1 VQKLDQFQQL
11 WGAQTPSEPP
21 YSPASGSTPNA
32 VANSAAAN
40 STVANSAAANSAV
53 ANSAAANSAVANSAI
68 SRTGGES
75 DLQWLLSM
83 SNQIHQLDTIEL
95 LLTTVVTEVQ
105 QYLQLDRVLIYQFQ
119 TETQGIVLAEAI
131 VPGFTPAIEET
142 LPAIAFGAAS
152 ATLYQQQ
159 PLMALENGA
168 KYLSPHQRQLLDR
181 FQVASS
187 LSLPILLQGSVWGL
201 LVAQRCV
208 TLRAWSETEKL
219 LLHQIRTEFQ
229 LNFQP
234 FTQQAQRRQQV
245 KVEDAFAQILE
256 RTLPSSDTNTALAN
270 LCQELR
276 QFYHADRVVV
286 YRFNSDWSGEF
297 VAESVGAGWIS
308 VIQQQETDPSLTSAE
323 ILNYDRCNTKRM
335 GSSPQPNDNVKI
347 LKDTQGGSYVRR
359 MDVKQADDI
368 YKAGFS
374 SCYLNTLEKYQA
386 KAYLIAPIF
395 EDGELWGLLGVY
407 QNTGPRQWQEKEA
420 ALLLVMGER
429 LNMVLTQLKYL
440 ARLQEKSDQLQVQ
453 SQQLTESVEQGVAHN
468 KLISRVGLALVQ
480 EKYSPE
486 NLLDFVVRELR
497 KQLKSDRVA
506 IYRFHPDW
514 SGEFI
519 AESVAEGWGKLVTPD
534 MNTVW
539 ADDYLQET
547 QGGRYR
553 NNETFA
559 VDDIYQ
565 AGHAEC
571 HIEMLEQFEAKA
583 YAIAPIFQGKK
594 LWGLLGAYQNSGARH
609 WQELD
614 VNLLSQAGVQ
624 LGLALQQREY
634 LEQLQQRSE
643 QLSKVAEQERLITE
657 IVNRIRRSLD
667 TQQAFNTTAREIR
680 NFLNADRVAIF
691 KFDPDGRDGKTVAE
705 DVNSVYTAALSVKV
719 TDHCFT
725 ENFGRKYK
733 QGWVSAIPDIYQ
745 AGLADCYIE
754 VLSQFQVRA
763 NLVVPLLKGDE
774 LWGLFAIHQCSGPRE
789 WQEPEIDFAKRIAA
803 QLNIAIQQGEYL
815 EQVQQKSE
823 QLAKVAEQE
832 QLITKIVD
840 RIRRS
845 LDIQQAFNTTAREIR
860 SFLNADRVAIFKF
873 DLDGR
878 DGKTVAEDVRSA
890 YTAAMAVKVTDH
902 CFTENF
908 GRKYKQGWVSA
919 IPDIYQAGLADCY
932 IEVLSQFQVR
942 ANLVVPL
949 LKGDELWGLFAIHQ
963 CSGPREWQEPE
974 IDFAKRIAAQ
984 LNVAIQQGEYL
995 EQLQQKSEQLATAAQ
1010 REKMA
1015 KERLQQEVIQLL
1027 SAVRPA
1033 LDGDLTVRAPV
1044 TDNEVGTIAD
1054 AYNNTLGSLRQ
1065 IVTQMQIASH
1075 QVAQTSQTS
1084 EASIANLSD
1093 QARQQFQTLS
1103 QTLERVQLI
1112 ANSTEA
1118 VEASAQQVES
1128 AVQQANRV
1136 VLAGD
1141 AAMDRTVDEM
1151 QNIRETVAET
1161 NKRLKRL
1168 SESSQ
1173 KISKVV
1179 SLISNFTTQ
1188 TQLLALNASIE
1199 ATRAGEYGRGFV
1211 VVADE
1216 VRSLARQS
1224 ANAATEIEQLVQEI
1238 QANTAEVSTA
1248 METGIQQVASGTTV
1262 VSEAR
1267 QNLNAIV
1274 EATDQISQLVA
1285 RITGAT
1291 QEQTQQFQS
1300 MKLTVAEV
1308 AEIAQKTSKDSVE
1321 ISQSFKE
1328 LLTMA
1333 QDLQVQANQFK
1344 VE

>member
-1 VQKLDQFQQL
+1 MQKLDQFQQFL
-11 WGAQTPSEPP
+11 DAHPSNGLPP
-21 YSPASGSTPNA
+21 NSASGSTS
-32 VANSAAAN
+32 NSVVN
-40 STVANSAAANSAV
+40 GTMTNTTEEDV
-53 ANSAAANSAVANSAI
+53 
-68 SRTGGES
+68 
-75 DLQWLLSM
+75 LQWLLNL
-83 SNQIHQLDTIEL
+83 SNQMSQTETIDL
-95 LLTTVVTEVQ
+95 LLMTVVTEVQ
-105 QYLQLDRVLIYQFQ
+105 RYFQLDRVLVYQFHN
-119 TETQGIVLAEAI
+119 ENNGAVLAEAI
-131 VPGFTPAIEET
+131 VSGFTPTINEA
-142 LPAIAFGAAS
+142 LPAIAFGAAHS
-152 ATLYQQQ
+152 TLYQQQ
-159 PLMALENGA
+159 QMIAIENGA
-168 KYLSPHQRQLLDR
+168 KYLTPHQRQLLDR

-187 LSLPILLQGSVWGL
+187 LSLPVLLRGGVWGL
-201 LVAQRCV
+201 LVAQRCAI
-208 TLRAWSETEKL
+208 LRPWSETEKL
-219 LLHQIRTEFQ
+219 VLHQVRTELQ
-229 LNFQP
+229 LHLQP
-234 FTQQAQRRQQV
+234 LALHAQQRRQV

-256 RTLPSSDTNTALAN
+256 RTQPSSDTNTALAN

-276 QFYHADRVVV
+276 LFYRADRAVV
-286 YRFNSDWSGEF
+286 YRFHSDWSGEF
-297 VAESVGAGWIS
+297 VAESVAAGWIS
-308 VIQQQETDPSLTSAE
+308 VIQEQEIDPSLRSAD
-323 ILNYDRCNTKRM
+323 IINHDRCTTKRM
-335 GSSPQPNDNVKI
+335 GSPPQPNDNIKI
-347 LKDTQGGSYVRR
+347 LKDTQGGSYVKR
-359 MDVKQADDI
+359 MDVKQVNDI
-368 YKAGFS
+368 SKAGFS
-374 SCYLNTLEKYQA
+374 ACYLDTLEKYQA
-386 KAYLIAPIF
+386 KAYLIAPIY
-395 EDGELWGLLGVY
+395 EGNELWGLLAIY
-407 QNTGPRQWQEKEA
+407 QNTAPRQWQEQEA
-420 ALLLVMGER
+420 ALLLVLGER
-429 LNMVLTQLKYL
+429 LSMMLTQLKYL
-440 ARLQEKSDQLQVQ
+440 ARLQEKTDQLQIQ

-468 KLISRVGLALVQ
+468 KLISRIGLALVQ
-480 EKYSPE
+480 EKYSPDS
-486 NLLDFVVRELR
+486 LLDFVVRELR
-497 KQLKSDRVA
+497 KQLKSDRIAV
-506 IYRFHPDW
+506 YRFYPDW
-514 SGEFI
+514 GGEFV
-519 AESVAEGWGKLVTPD
+519 AESVAEGWVRLVTPE
-534 MNTVW
+534 MNTIW
-539 ADDYLQET
+539 EDSYLQET

-571 HIEMLEQFEAKA
+571 HIEVLEQFEVKA

-594 LWGLLGAYQNSGARH
+594 LWGLIGAYQNSHSRH
-609 WQELD
+609 WNELD
-614 VNLLSQAGVQ
+614 VNLLSQVGVQ
-624 LGLALQQREY
+624 IGLALQQGEY

-657 IVNRIRRSLD
+657 VVNRIRRSLD
-667 TQQAFNTTAREIR
+667 MQQAFKTTTREIR
-680 NFLNADRVAIF
+680 NFLKADRVAIF
-691 KFDPDGRDGKTVAE
+691 KFDPDGRDGRTVAE
-705 DVNSVYTAALSVKV
+705 DVNSAYTAALSVKV
-719 TDHCFT
+719 TDHCFS

-733 QGWVSAIPDIYQ
+733 QGWVSTIPDIYQ

-763 NLVVPLLKGDE
+763 NLVVPLLKGEE
-774 LWGLFAIHQCSGPRE
+774 LWGLFSIHQCSGPRE
-789 WQEPEIDFAKRIAA
+789 WQDSEIEFAKRIAA
-803 QLNIAIQQGEYL
+803 QLNVAIQQGEYL

-832 QLITKIVD
+832 QLVTKIVD
-840 RIRRS
+840 RIRQS
-845 LDIQQAFNTTAREIR
+845 LDTQQAFKTTAREIR
-860 SFLNADRVAIFKF
+860 NFLNADRVAIFKF
-873 DLDGR
+873 DPGGR

-890 YTAAMAVKVTDH
+890 YTAALSVKVTDH

-908 GRKYKQGWVSA
+908 GRKYKQGWVSKVS
-919 IPDIYQAGLADCY
+919 DIYEAGLADCY

-949 LKGDELWGLFAIHQ
+949 LKGEELWGLFCIHQ
-963 CSGPREWQEPE
+963 CSGPREWQDSE

-995 EQLQQKSEQLATAAQ
+995 EQLQQKTEQLATAAQ

-1015 KERLQQEVIQLL
+1015 KEQLQQEVMQLL

-1033 LDGDLTVRAPV
+1033 LDGDLTVRAPM
-1044 TDNEVGTIAD
+1044 TEDEVGTIAD

-1065 IVTQMQIASH
+1065 IVTQMQIASQ
-1075 QVAQTSQTS
+1075 QVAQTSQIS
-1084 EASIANLSD
+1084 ESSIASLTN
-1093 QARQQFQTLS
+1093 QAKHQFQTLS
-1103 QTLERVQLI
+1103 QTLERVQLV
-1112 ANSTEA
+1112 ASSTEA
-1118 VEASAQQVES
+1118 VEASAQQVEV
-1128 AVQQANRV
+1128 AVQQANQI

-1274 EATDQISQLVA
+1274 AATDQISQLVA
-1285 RITGAT
+1285 SITGAT
-1291 QEQTQQFQS
+1291 QEQTQQFKS

-1328 LLTMA
+1328 LLAMS

-1344 VE
+1344 VK

>member
-1 VQKLDQFQQL
+1 VQKLDQFQQFL
-11 WGAQTPSEPP
+11 DAQPSTEPP
-21 YSPASGSTPNA
+21 PNSAPGSTF
-32 VANSAAAN
+32 NSVVNGSTSN
-40 STVANSAAANSAV
+40 SIEEDV
-53 ANSAAANSAVANSAI
+53 
-68 SRTGGES
+68 
-75 DLQWLLSM
+75 LQWLLNL
-83 SNQIHQLDTIEL
+83 SNQVNQTETIDL
-95 LLTTVVTEVQ
+95 LLMTVVTEVQ
-105 QYLQLDRVLIYQFQ
+105 RYFQLDRVLIYQFHN
-119 TETQGIVLAEAI
+119 ENNGAVLAEAI
-131 VPGFTPAIEET
+131 VSGFTPTINEA

-152 ATLYQQQ
+152 PTLYQQQ
-159 PLMALENGA
+159 QMLAIENGA
-168 KYLSPHQRQLLDR
+168 KYLTPHQRQLLDR

-187 LSLPILLQGSVWGL
+187 LSLPILLQGGVWGL
-201 LVAQRCV
+201 LVAQRCAI
-208 TLRAWSETEKL
+208 LRPWSETEKL
-219 LLHQIRTEFQ
+219 VLHQVRTELQ
-229 LNFQP
+229 LHLQP
-234 FTQQAQRRQQV
+234 LTLHAQRRQQI
-245 KVEDAFAQILE
+245 KVEDAFAQILG
-256 RTLPSSDTNTALAN
+256 RTQASSDTNTTLAN

-276 QFYHADRVVV
+276 QFYRADRAVV
-286 YRFNSDWSGEF
+286 YRFHSDWSGEF

-308 VIQQQETDPSLTSAE
+308 VIQEQEIDPSLRSAD
-323 ILNYDRCNTKRM
+323 IVNYDRCTTKRM
-335 GSSPQPNDNVKI
+335 GSPPQPNDNIKI
-347 LKDTQGGSYVRR
+347 LKDTQGGSYVKRL
-359 MDVKQADDI
+359 DVKQVNDI
-368 YKAGFS
+368 SKAGFS
-374 SCYLNTLEKYQA
+374 ACYLDTLEKYQA

-395 EDGELWGLLGVY
+395 EGGELWGLLAIY
-407 QNTGPRQWQEKEA
+407 QNSGPREWQEQEA
-420 ALLLVMGER
+420 SLLLVLGER
-429 LNMVLTQLKYL
+429 LSMMLTQLKYL
-440 ARLQEKSDQLQVQ
+440 ARLQEKSDQLQIQ
-453 SQQLTESVEQGVAHN
+453 SHQLTKSVEQGVAYN
-468 KLISRVGLALVQ
+468 KLISKIGLALVQ
-480 EKYSPE
+480 EKYSPDS
-486 NLLDFVVRELR
+486 LLEFVVRELR

-506 IYRFHPDW
+506 IYRFYPNW
-514 SGEFI
+514 SGEFM
-519 AESVAEGWGKLVTPD
+519 AESVAEGWVKLVSPG

-539 ADDYLQET
+539 EDTYLQET

-571 HIEMLEQFEAKA
+571 HIEVLEQFEVKA

-594 LWGLLGAYQNSGARH
+594 LWGLIGAYQNSGTRH
-609 WQELD
+609 WHELD

-624 LGLALQQREY
+624 LGLALQQWEY

-643 QLSKVAEQERLITE
+643 QLSKVAEQERLMTE
-657 IVNRIRRSLD
+657 VVNRIRRSLD
-667 TQQAFNTTAREIR
+667 TQEALKTTTREIR
-680 NFLNADRVAIF
+680 NFLQADRVAIF
-691 KFDPDGRDGKTVAE
+691 KFDSDGRDGRTVAE
-705 DVNSVYTAALSVKV
+705 DVNSAYTPALSVKV

-745 AGLADCYIE
+745 AGLAECYIE

-763 NLVVPLLKGDE
+763 NLVVPLLKGEE
-774 LWGLFAIHQCSGPRE
+774 LWGLFSIHQCSGPRKWE
-789 WQEPEIDFAKRIAA
+789 DSEIEFAKRIAA
-803 QLNIAIQQGEYL
+803 QLNVAIQQGEYL

-832 QLITKIVD
+832 QLVTKIVD

-845 LDIQQAFNTTAREIR
+845 LDTQQAFKTTAREIR

-873 DLDGR
+873 DPDGR

-890 YTAAMAVKVTDH
+890 YTAALSIKVTDH

-919 IPDIYQAGLADCY
+919 IPDIYEAKLADCY
-932 IEVLSQFQVR
+932 IEVLAQFQVR

-949 LKGDELWGLFAIHQ
+949 LKGEELWGLFCIHQ
-963 CSGPREWQEPE
+963 CSGPRQWQEPE
-974 IDFAKRIAAQ
+974 IEFAKRIAAQ

-995 EQLQQKSEQLATAAQ
+995 EQLQQKTEQLAIAAQ

-1015 KERLQQEVIQLL
+1015 KEQLQQEVMELL

-1033 LDGDLTVRAPV
+1033 LDGDLTVRAPM
-1044 TDNEVGTIAD
+1044 TDDEVGTIAD
-1054 AYNNTLGSLRQ
+1054 AYNNTLSSLRQ
-1065 IVTQMQIASH
+1065 IVTQMQIASR

-1084 EASIANLSD
+1084 ESSIASLAN
-1093 QARQQFQTLS
+1093 QAKQQFQTLS
-1103 QTLERVQLI
+1103 QTLERVQLV
-1112 ANSTEA
+1112 ASSTEA
-1118 VEASAQQVES
+1118 VEASAQQVEV
-1128 AVQQANRV
+1128 AVQQANQI

-1274 EATDQISQLVA
+1274 AATDQISQLVA
-1285 RITGAT
+1285 SITGAT
-1291 QEQTQQFQS
+1291 QEQTQQFKS

-1328 LLTMA
+1328 LLAMS
-1333 QDLQVQANQFK
+1333 QDLQVRANQFK

>member
-1 VQKLDQFQQL
+1 MQKLDPFQQFIN
-11 WGAQTPSEPP
+11 AQPPTEPP
-21 YSPASGSTPNA
+21 QNPVSGSTSSSIGSSVTNR
-32 VANSAAAN
+32 SITSYAAAG
-40 STVANSAAANSAV
+40 TAAE
-53 ANSAAANSAVANSAI
+53 
-68 SRTGGES
+68 TE
-75 DLQWLLSM
+75 LQWLLTMASQM
-83 SNQIHQLDTIEL
+83 GQTETIEV

-119 TETQGIVLAEAI
+119 TENQGVILAEA
-131 VPGFTPAIEET
+131 VVSGFTPMIDEI
-142 LPAIAFGAAS
+142 LPAIAFGATS
-152 ATLYQQQ
+152 QELYQQQ
-159 PLMALENGA
+159 PLIVLESGA
-168 KYLSPHQRQLLDR
+168 RYLSPHQRQLLDR
-181 FQVASS
+181 FQVMNN
-187 LSLPILLQGSVWGL
+187 LSLPILLQGGVWGL
-201 LVAQRCV
+201 LVAQRCAV
-208 TLRAWSETEKL
+208 LRPWTEAEKL
-219 LLHQIRTEFQ
+219 VLHQIRTELQ
-229 LNFQP
+229 LHLQP
-234 FTQQAQRRQQV
+234 FTLYAQRRQQI
-245 KVEDAFAQILE
+245 KVEDTFAQILK
-256 RTLPSSDTNTALAN
+256 RTLASSDTNTALAN

-276 QFYHADRVVV
+276 QFYRADRVVV
-286 YRFNSDWSGEF
+286 YRFHSDWSGEF

-308 VIQQQETDPSLTSAE
+308 VIQEQETDPSLRSAE
-323 ILNYDRCNTKRM
+323 IVDHDRCNTKRM
-335 GSSPQPNDNVKI
+335 GSTPQPNDNIKI
-347 LKDTQGGSYVRR
+347 LKDTQGGSYVKRL
-359 MDVKQADDI
+359 DVKQVNDI

-374 SCYLNTLEKYQA
+374 SCYLDTLEKYQA

-395 EDGELWGLLGVY
+395 EGGELWGLLAVY
-407 QNTGPRQWQEKEA
+407 QNTGPRQWQEQEA
-420 ALLLVMGER
+420 ELLLILGER
-429 LNMVLTQLKYL
+429 LSMVLTQLKYS
-440 ARLQEKSDQLQVQ
+440 ARLQEKSDQLETR

-468 KLISRVGLALVQ
+468 KLISRIGLTLVQ
-480 EKYSPE
+480 EKYSPDS
-486 NLLDFVVRELR
+486 LLDFVVRELR

-519 AESVAEGWGKLVTPD
+519 AESVAEGWVKLVSSG
-534 MNTVW
+534 MNTLW
-539 ADDYLQET
+539 EDTHLQET

-559 VDDIYQ
+559 VNDIYQ
-565 AGHAEC
+565 AGHADC
-571 HIEMLEQFEAKA
+571 HIEMLEQFEVRA
-583 YAIAPIFQGKK
+583 YAIAPILQGKK
-594 LWGLLGAYQNSGARH
+594 LWGLIGAYQNGAARH
-609 WQELD
+609 WHELD

-624 LGLALQQREY
+624 LGVALQQWEY
-634 LEQLQQRSE
+634 LGQLQQQTE

-667 TQQAFNTTAREIR
+667 TQQAFKTTAREIR

-691 KFDPDGRDGKTVAE
+691 KFDPDGRDGRTVAE
-705 DVNSVYTAALSVKV
+705 DVNSAYTAALSVKVTDHCFSENFGRKYKQGWVSVIPDIYQAGLPECYIEVLSQFQVRANLVVPLLKGEELWGLFSIHQCSGPRQWQDSEIDFAKRIAAQLNVAIQQGEYLEQVQQKSEQLTKVAEQERLITKIVDRIRRSLDTQQAFKTTAREIRSFLNADRVAIFKFDPNGQDGKTVAEDVRSAYTAAMTVKV

-754 VLSQFQVRA
+754 VLSQFQVKA
-763 NLVVPLLKGDE
+763 NLVVPLLKGEE
-774 LWGLFAIHQCSGPRE
+774 LWGLFSIHQCSGPRQ
-789 WQEPEIDFAKRIAA
+789 WQEPEIDFAK
-803 QLNIAIQQGEYL
+803 Q
-815 EQVQQKSE
+815 
-823 QLAKVAEQE
+823 
-832 QLITKIVD
+832 
-840 RIRRS
+840 
-845 LDIQQAFNTTAREIR
+845 
-860 SFLNADRVAIFKF
+860 
-873 DLDGR
+873 
-878 DGKTVAEDVRSA
+878 
-890 YTAAMAVKVTDH
+890 
-902 CFTENF
+902 
-908 GRKYKQGWVSA
+908 
-919 IPDIYQAGLADCY
+919 
-932 IEVLSQFQVR
+932 
-942 ANLVVPL
+942 
-949 LKGDELWGLFAIHQ
+949 
-963 CSGPREWQEPE
+963 
-974 IDFAKRIAAQ
+974 IAAQ

-995 EQLQQKSEQLATAAQ
+995 EQLQQKSEQLATAAE

-1015 KERLQQEVIQLL
+1015 KEQLQQEVMQLL
-1027 SAVRPA
+1027 SSVRPA
-1033 LDGDLTVRAPV
+1033 LDGDLTVRAPM
-1044 TDNEVGTIAD
+1044 TDDEVGTIAD

-1065 IVTQMQIASH
+1065 IVTQMQIASR

-1084 EASIANLSD
+1084 ESSITSLTN

-1103 QTLERVQLI
+1103 QTLERVQII

-1118 VEASAQQVES
+1118 VEASAQQVEA
-1128 AVQQANRV
+1128 AVQRANQV

-1141 AAMDRTVDEM
+1141 AAMNRTVDEM

-1274 EATDQISQLVA
+1274 AATDQISQLVA
-1285 RITGAT
+1285 SITGAT
-1291 QEQTQQFQS
+1291 QEQTQQFKS

-1308 AEIAQKTSKDSVE
+1308 AEIAQKTSTDSVE

-1328 LLTMA
+1328 LLAMA

-1344 VE
+1344 VK

>member
-1 VQKLDQFQQL
+1 MQKLDQFQQFL
-11 WGAQTPSEPP
+11 GPKPPTEPP
-21 YSPASGSTPNA
+21 YDAAGSTSNPANA
-32 VANSAAAN
+32 VANSRSAN
-40 STVANSAAANSAV
+40 TA
-53 ANSAAANSAVANSAI
+53 
-68 SRTGGES
+68 GEDS
-75 DLQWLLSM
+75 LQWLFTL
-83 SNQIHQLDTIEL
+83 SNQLSQTETIDL
-95 LLTTVVTEVQ
+95 LLMTVVTEVQ
-105 QYLQLDRVLIYQFQ
+105 RHFQLDRVLVYQFHNEN
-119 TETQGIVLAEAI
+119 TGVVLAEA
-131 VPGFTPAIEET
+131 VVSGFTPTIDEA

-152 ATLYQQQ
+152 STLYQQQ
-159 PLMALENGA
+159 PLIALENGA
-168 KYLSPHQRQLLDR
+168 RYLTPHQRQLLDR

-187 LSLPILLQGSVWGL
+187 LTLPIFLRSGVWGL
-201 LVAQRCV
+201 LVVQRCAV
-208 TLRAWSETEKL
+208 LRPWSETEKL
-219 LLHQIRTEFQ
+219 VLHQVRTEVQ
-229 LNFQP
+229 LYLQP
-234 FTQQAQRRQQV
+234 FTLHAQRRQQIT
-245 KVEDAFAQILE
+245 VEDAFAQILE
-256 RTLPSSDTNTALAN
+256 RTLASSDTNTALAN

-276 QFYHADRVVV
+276 QFYRADRTVV
-286 YRFNSDWSGEF
+286 YRFHSDWSGEF
-297 VAESVGAGWIS
+297 VAESVGSGWIS
-308 VIQQQETDPSLTSAE
+308 VIREQETDPSLRSAD
-323 ILNYDRCNTKRM
+323 IISYDRCTAKRM
-335 GSSPQPNDNVKI
+335 GAPPQPNDNIKI
-347 LKDTQGGSYVRR
+347 LKDTQGGSYVKRL
-359 MDVKQADDI
+359 DVKQVNDI

-374 SCYLNTLEKYQA
+374 ECYLNTLEKYQA

-395 EDGELWGLLGVY
+395 EGGELWGLLAVY
-407 QNTGPRQWQEKEA
+407 QNTGPRQWQEQEA
-420 ALLLVMGER
+420 ALLLVLGER
-429 LNMVLTQLKYL
+429 LSMVLTQLRYL
-440 ARLQEKSDQLQVQ
+440 ARLQEKSDQLQAQ
-453 SQQLTESVEQGVAHN
+453 SQQLTESVEQGVAYN
-468 KLISRVGLALVQ
+468 KLISRIGLALVQ
-480 EKYSPE
+480 EKYSPDS
-486 NLLDFVVRELR
+486 LLDFVVRELR

-506 IYRFHPDW
+506 IYRFHPNW
-514 SGEFI
+514 SGEFV
-519 AESVAEGWGKLVTPD
+519 AESVAEGWIKLVTPEL
-534 MNTVW
+534 NTIW
-539 ADDYLQET
+539 EDSYLQET

-571 HIEMLEQFEAKA
+571 HIEMLEQFEVKA

-594 LWGLLGAYQNSGARH
+594 LWGLIGAYQNSTSRQWH
-609 WQELD
+609 ELD
-614 VNLLSQAGVQ
+614 VNLLSQTGVQ
-624 LGLALQQREY
+624 IGLALQQWEY

-643 QLSKVAEQERLITE
+643 QLSKVAEQEKLITE

-667 TQQAFNTTAREIR
+667 VQEAFKTTAREIR
-680 NFLNADRVAIF
+680 RYLQADRVGIF
-691 KFDPDGRDGKTVAE
+691 KFDFGSNYSNGEFVAE
-705 DVNSVYTAALSVKV
+705 DVRPDYNSALVIKV
-719 TDHCFT
+719 EDHCF
-725 ENFGRKYK
+725 GRHVEEYRK
-733 QGWVSAIPDIYQ
+733 GRVWATSDIYQ
-745 AGLADCYIE
+745 AGLDNCHIDI
-754 VLSQFQVRA
+754 LSQFQVRA
-763 NLVVPLLKGDE
+763 NLVVPLLRGEE
-774 LWGLFAIHQCSGPRE
+774 LWGLFCIHQCNGPRE
-789 WQEPEIDFAKRIAA
+789 WQDSEVDFAKRIAA
-803 QLNIAIQQGEYL
+803 QLNVAIQQGEYL

-832 QLITKIVD
+832 RLITKIVD

-845 LDIQQAFNTTAREIR
+845 LNTQEAFKTTAREIR
-860 SFLNADRVAIFKF
+860 SFLNADRVAIFRF
-873 DLDGR
+873 DPDGR
-878 DGKTVAEDVRSA
+878 DGKTIAEDVRSA
-890 YTAAMAVKVTDH
+890 YTAALSIKVTDH

-908 GRKYKQGWVSA
+908 GRKYKQGWVST
-919 IPDIYQAGLADCY
+919 IPDIYEAKLADCY
-932 IEVLSQFQVR
+932 VEVLAQFQVR

-949 LKGDELWGLFAIHQ
+949 LKGEELWGLFCIHQ
-963 CSGPREWQEPE
+963 CSGPRQWQEHE

-995 EQLQQKSEQLATAAQ
+995 EQLQQKTEQLAIAAE
-1010 REKMA
+1010 REKLA
-1015 KERLQQEVIQLL
+1015 KEQLQQEVMQLL

-1033 LDGDLTVRAPV
+1033 LDGDLTVRAPM
-1044 TDNEVGTIAD
+1044 TDDEVGTIAD

-1065 IVTQMQIASH
+1065 IVTQMQIASR
-1075 QVAQTSQTS
+1075 QVAQTSQIS
-1084 EASIANLSD
+1084 ESSIASLTN
-1093 QARQQFQTLS
+1093 QARQQFQTLN
-1103 QTLERVQLI
+1103 QTLERVQLV

-1118 VEASAQQVES
+1118 VEASAQQVEV
-1128 AVQQANRV
+1128 AVQQANQI

-1267 QNLNAIV
+1267 QSLNAIV
-1274 EATDQISQLVA
+1274 AATDQISQLVA
-1285 RITGAT
+1285 SITGAT
-1291 QEQTQQFQS
+1291 QEQTQQFKS

-1328 LLTMA
+1328 LLAMA
-1333 QDLQVQANQFK
+1333 QDLQVRANQFK